1 MSYEREKMENKTILI
16 ADDDRD
22 IIEILKLYLENEGY
36 TVMEAVDGNIAWKI
50 IKDNS
55 IDIAVIDIMMP
66 ELDGFQLV
74 KRIRGEYSLPVI
86 ILSARGGDNDKILGL
101 GLGADDYMAKPFNP
115 LELVARVQAQMRRF
129 YKLNSS
135 SLKKEEKSERI
146 VIGDITLDKS
156 SCTLYCKNKECS
168 LTSTEF
174 KIICYL
180 IEQPGRVFT
189 KGQIF
194 EHVWGEYFQGDDNT
208 IMVHISN
215 IREKIEDDPR
225 NPTYLKTIRGLGYR
239 FEKKV

>member
-1 MSYEREKMENKTILI
+1 MDSKTILI
-16 ADDDRD
+16 ADDDKD

-36 TVMEAVDGNIAWKI
+36 TVLEAGDGNIAWKI
-50 IKDNS
+50 IKNNS

-74 KRIRGEYSLPVI
+74 KRIRTEYNFPVI
-86 ILSARGGDNDKILGL
+86 VLSARGGDNDKILGL

-129 YKLNSS
+129 YNLNSS

-146 VIGDITLDKS
+146 EIGDITLDTS
-156 SCTLYCKNKECS
+156 SCTLYCKRKEIS
-168 LTSTEF
+168 LTSTEY
-174 KIICYL
+174 KIISYL
-180 IEQPGRVFT
+180 MEQPGRVFT

-194 EHVWGEYFQGDDNT
+194 EHVWGEYFEGDDNA
-208 IMVHISN
+208 IMVHMSN
-215 IREKIEDDPR
+215 IREKIEDDPKA
-225 NPTYLKTIRGLGYR
+225 PIYLKTIRGLGYR

>member
-1 MSYEREKMENKTILI
+1 MDNKTILI
-16 ADDDRD
+16 ADDDKD

-36 TVMEAVDGNIAWKI
+36 TVMEAADGNIAWKI
-50 IKDNS
+50 IKNNS

-74 KRIRGEYSLPVI
+74 KRIRTEYNFPVI
-86 ILSARGGDNDKILGL
+86 VLSARGGDNDKILGL

-129 YKLNSS
+129 YNLNNS
-135 SLKKEEKSERI
+135 SLKKEEK
-146 VIGDITLDKS
+146 VKIGDITLNKS
-156 SCTLYCKNKECS
+156 SCILYRNNKEIG
-168 LTSTEF
+168 LTSTEY
-174 KIICYL
+174 KIISYL
-180 IEQPGRVFT
+180 MEQPGRVFT

-194 EHVWGEYFQGDDNT
+194 EHVWGEYFEGDDNT

-215 IREKIEDDPR
+215 IREKIEDDPK
-225 NPTYLKTIRGLGYR
+225 NPIYLKTIRGLGYR